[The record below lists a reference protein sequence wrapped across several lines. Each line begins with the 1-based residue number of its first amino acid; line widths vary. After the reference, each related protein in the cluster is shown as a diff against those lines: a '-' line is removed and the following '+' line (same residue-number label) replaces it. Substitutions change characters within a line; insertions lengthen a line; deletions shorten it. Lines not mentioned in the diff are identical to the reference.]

1 MALPPR
7 PDLSRFQ
14 MTAGF
19 MLTPTRFLES
29 CHERM
34 GDYFTLQPQPG
45 RTLVVTVDP
54 EAVKTVFSGDP
65 DVLRA
70 GEGNIVLAPVLGSGS
85 VLLLDGAEHLR
96 QRRLMLPPFHGERM
110 RAYGAAIARGGRARA
125 SRAGRAGGPFPALP
139 EMQAI
144 TLDVIMRAVFGLDE
158 PARADERSARRCGG
172 CSTAWARAGRVLLLA
187 LTSGRDRPLSPWARF
202 ARAAA
207 RGRRGPVRGDR
218 TPARRPG
225 RRPSATTSS
234 RCCSRRA
241 TRTASR

>member
-70 GEGNIVLAPVLGSGS
+70 GEGNIVLAPVLGSG
-85 VLLLDGAEHLR
+85 
-96 QRRLMLPPFHGERM
+96 
-110 RAYGAAIARGGRARA
+110 
-125 SRAGRAGGPFPALP
+125 
-139 EMQAI
+139 
-144 TLDVIMRAVFGLDE
+144 
-158 PARADERSARRCGG
+158 
-172 CSTAWARAGRVLLLA
+172 
-187 LTSGRDRPLSPWARF
+187 
-202 ARAAA
+202 
-207 RGRRGPVRGDR
+207 
-218 TPARRPG
+218 
-225 RRPSATTSS
+225 
-234 RCCSRRA
+234 
-241 TRTASR
+241 